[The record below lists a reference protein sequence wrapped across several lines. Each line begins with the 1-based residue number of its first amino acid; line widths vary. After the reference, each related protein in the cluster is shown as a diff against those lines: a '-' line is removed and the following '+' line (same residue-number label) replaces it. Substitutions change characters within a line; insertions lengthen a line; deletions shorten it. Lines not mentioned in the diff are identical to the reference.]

1 LAVESTINALL
12 GQGLSSNV
20 IAPVQKILTDN
31 ITTGGSY
38 AKFQEQLQN
47 HILQNETGEG
57 NLQRYTKQIT
67 TDAINQYNAQYGET
81 VAQDLQFS
89 WGRYM
94 GSNLTTS
101 REFCVLLT
109 DKQWVHKS
117 ELPEIIKGHIDGT
130 DCKLSKTTGLPL
142 GMIPDTDADNFKVR
156 RGGYNCGHQ
165 FFWVPDSAVPKNV
178 KDKFE
183 NNGSALKTNFFKDK
197 KSEIVKKFSSE
208 KEAKI
213 VERSGLN
220 YDSIVSL
227 TGGIPKNNITNIK
240 HDLLV
245 SSGGIHSE
253 ITTDQYTIDRRINV
267 KDKSIYNALMTVFN
281 NNERGTGLNLF
292 LNQVVE
298 ARKLGFKRLEVTA
311 AGHYTVKDEWNGYIT
326 WAKLGYIMGKSDMY
340 RFKELMKSNGR
351 KEKSVFELVSSK
363 EGLDFWE
370 KKGYSWYGE
379 FDLSN
384 NSHSMKNL
392 KKYLKDRNINYEL

>member
-1 LAVESTINALL
+1 MAVESTINALV

-89 WGRYM
+89 WGRYI

-165 FFWVPDSAVPKNV
+165 FFWVPDSAVPADV

-183 NNGSALKTNFFKDK
+183 SKNKAPNKISTNTFVDTIEFNRKTLHEINSGNIMNVSKGVKVLLSDWGEDSNNIRRLPESDISKQWLNMSMEEGVTKYTEIYRGVSYVKTLPDK
-197 KSEIVKKFSSE
+197 VAKYNYYKNNYKQGAIIQYDAKTIENNKEYDNRFLSGTSNRMVAERKFGKLHLNEFHSVIFTIRNLE
-208 KEAKI
+208 NI
-213 VERSGLN
+213 RGLDVN
-220 YDSIVSL
+220 GL
-227 TGGIPKNNITNIK
+227 TGYTGIDNEYEVIFGDRFTYEVVTSK
-240 HDLLV
+240 
-245 SSGGIHSE
+245 E
-253 ITTDQYTIDRRINV
+253 ID
-267 KDKSIYNALMTVFN
+267 
-281 NNERGTGLNLF
+281 GNLF
-292 LNQVVE
+292 IELLQHNQ
-298 ARKLGFKRLEVTA
+298 
-311 AGHYTVKDEWNGYIT
+311 
-326 WAKLGYIMGKSDMY
+326 
-340 RFKELMKSNGR
+340 
-351 KEKSVFELVSSK
+351 
-363 EGLDFWE
+363 
-370 KKGYSWYGE
+370 
-379 FDLSN
+379 
-384 NSHSMKNL
+384 
-392 KKYLKDRNINYEL
+392 